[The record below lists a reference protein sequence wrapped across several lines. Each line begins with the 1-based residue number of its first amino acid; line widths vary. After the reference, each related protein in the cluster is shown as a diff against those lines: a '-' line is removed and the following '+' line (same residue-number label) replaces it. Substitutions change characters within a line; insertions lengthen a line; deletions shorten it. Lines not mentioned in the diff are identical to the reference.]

1 MTALPVPAAPARVS
15 LTRSGDEVGQG
26 LLLLSLWIWAIWSCA
41 EHWRGNPNYSY
52 GWAVPLLAVGF
63 GLRRF
68 WRLNGASFSSTSLP
82 AWAGVVAIFL
92 GLLGLGLEYARE
104 DMWHPEIVLCGIC
117 LLCVCMT
124 LLVFRLSSGSLF
136 REELFPVLFFFTAVP
151 WPPRIEQPLTAALM
165 RWVASAT
172 TEILHWMGIEATVS
186 GGAIAMQS
194 GLVGITEACSGIR
207 SLQAGIMFGLAMGE
221 WFLLRPSRRVLLLV
235 LAVIFALLS
244 NLGRTLTLALQAEW
258 HGIAA
263 LERIHDF
270 TGNVAITALVL
281 AIAVSA
287 KLLAGRKRSPIESEP
302 NLPTPVDAGG
312 LTSHRNWIWSFAT
325 AVLLA
330 GIFSARLLYAR
341 ADAQA
346 HTQTVPFFYTR
357 VDGPGIRLLPV
368 GQEVLNEL
376 RPTSGE
382 SVRRDSDDGVTAG
395 YCFHFFWKPSVWNRF
410 VLVHR
415 PDICM
420 PGIGWESTGAPEPIE
435 VKFGDDHI
443 RFYVF
448 RFRRGDVHALELWGA
463 WRNGD
468 PVPLEYTPNQVFGAA
483 PPPTA
488 LDLKGKRRSA
498 TEIVACTA
506 IAGGREPSSE
516 IAVALLQSVMEY
528 KKNE

>member
-1 MTALPVPAAPARVS
+1 MTAVPVPAAPARVS
-15 LTRSGDEVGQG
+15 LPRPPGWIGQG

-52 GWAVPLLAVGF
+52 GWAVPLLAAGF

-68 WRLNGASFSSTSLP
+68 WRVKGLSLSSTPLP
-82 AWAGVVAIFL
+82 WGAVGTVILL

-104 DMWHPEIVLCGIC
+104 DMWHPEIVLCSIC
-117 LLCVCMT
+117 LLCVGLT
-124 LLVFRLSSGSLF
+124 LLVFRLRSASLF
-136 REELFPVLFFFTAVP
+136 REELFPVLFFLTAVP

-186 GGAIAMQS
+186 GGAIAMHS

-302 NLPTPVDAGG
+302 NGPAREDSGG
-312 LTSHRNWIWSFAT
+312 LTIRRSWIWSLAT
-325 AVLLA
+325 VALLA
-330 GIFSARLLYAR
+330 GIFTARLLYAKEE
-341 ADAQA
+341 AQA
-346 HTQTVPFFYTR
+346 QTQ
-357 VDGPGIRLLPV
+357 
-368 GQEVLNEL
+368 N
-376 RPTSGE
+376 
-382 SVRRDSDDGVTAG
+382 
-395 YCFHFFWKPSVWNRF
+395 
-410 VLVHR
+410 
-415 PDICM
+415 
-420 PGIGWESTGAPEPIE
+420 
-435 VKFGDDHI
+435 
-443 RFYVF
+443 
-448 RFRRGDVHALELWGA
+448 
-463 WRNGD
+463 
-468 PVPLEYTPNQVFGAA
+468 VPLTLHAS
-483 PPPTA
+483 
-488 LDLKGKRRSA
+488 RRPRESPL
-498 TEIVACTA
+498 
-506 IAGGREPSSE
+506 AGEEGSFE
-516 IAVALLQSVMEY
+516 
-528 KKNE
+528 